1 MRSIC
6 TFFLLLFLGFQF
18 ANAQSILK
26 PFIGVDYLPGDN
38 TPICPIPLYLGSFD
52 NSGLFEGDTIP
63 DFQLFSPDGAPFRIS
78 EKLAL
83 GKPVLLVNGSYTCPV
98 FRGKVPALN
107 QIVAAYNDQV
117 TICVIYTVEAHPDID
132 ISPYFGTVNTGAP
145 NINAGILYRQPTTYG
160 ERLDVVKDMQQAM
173 SINAPIYVDGPC
185 NQWWSVF
192 GPAPNNAYLIDPNG
206 IVVAKH
212 GWFNR
217 SPDDMTC
224 DIMKYF
230 DPNASCGSTGG
241 QTGMF
246 TFSLSND
253 TIAYGLPGETV
264 YVEAELKNPSTY
276 PVNIEVKRMIEN
288 VPAGWMTA
296 MCIDICY
303 APSVD
308 YTTIQIPANS
318 TQLFI
323 MDFFTDPLL
332 PGKGMAQIGFRN
344 LQALNNKFT
353 SRMYAS
359 TEQVSSAPTALGTD
373 LTATVF
379 PQPAKD
385 VAWLKLPDGFTGNGA
400 LLQLFDLNGRMLR
413 QLTVNEQVVAL
424 ERGDLEAGVYG
435 FRIEGLGSGRVVF
448 Y

>member
-1 MRSIC
+1 MGMP
-6 TFFLLLFLGFQF
+6 FL
-18 ANAQSILK
+18 NAQPILK
-26 PFIGVDYLPGDN
+26 PFIGVDSLPGDN
-38 TPICPIPLYLGSFD
+38 VPICPIPLYLGSFD
-52 NSGLFEGDTIP
+52 NSGLKKGDTIP
-63 DFQLFSPDGAPFRIS
+63 DFQLFSPDGSAFHIS

-107 QIVAAYNDQV
+107 QIVAAYSDQV
-117 TICVIYTVEAHPDID
+117 TVCVIYTVEAHPDID
-132 ISPYFGTVNTGAP
+132 ISPYFGTVNTSAA

-160 ERLDVVKDMQQAM
+160 ERLAVVNDMLQAM
-173 SINAPIYVDGPC
+173 SINAPVYVDGPC
-185 NQWWSVF
+185 NLWWSVF

-217 SPDDMTC
+217 APDDMTC
-224 DIMKYF
+224 DIKRYF

-246 TFSLSND
+246 SFNLVND

-264 YVEAELKNPSTY
+264 YVQAALKNPTAY

-288 VPAGWMTA
+288 VPAGWSTA

-308 YTTIQIPANS
+308 YTTIQVPANS

-344 LQALNNKFT
+344 LQALNNKFS

-359 TEQVSSAPTALGTD
+359 TEQVSSAASTPGAD
-373 LTATVF
+373 LLATVF

-385 VAWLKLPDGFTGNGA
+385 IAWIKLPDGFSGKGA
-400 LLQLFDLNGRMLR
+400 LLQLFDLNGRVLR
-413 QLTVNEQVVAL
+413 QLTVNDQVVAL
-424 ERGDLEAGVYG
+424 ERGDLAAGLYT
-435 FRIEGLGSGRVVF
+435 FQIDGLGAGRVVF
-448 Y
+448 F

>member
-6 TFFLLLFLGFQF
+6 TLLLLFSLGFH
-18 ANAQSILK
+18 AVTAQSLLK
-26 PFIGVDYLPGDN
+26 PFIGVDSLPDDS
-38 TPICPIPLYLGSFD
+38 TPICSIPLYLGSFD
-52 NSGLFEGDTIP
+52 NSGLHTGDTIP
-63 DFQLFSPDGAPFRIS
+63 DFQLFSPDGTAFHLA

-132 ISPYFGTVNTGAP
+132 ISPYFGTVNTGSP
-145 NINAGILYRQPTTYG
+145 NTNAGILYRQPTTYG
-160 ERLDVVKDMQQAM
+160 ERVDVVKDMVQAM

-185 NQWWSVF
+185 NSWWSVF
-192 GPAPNNAYLIDPNG
+192 GPAPNNAYLIDPDG

-217 SPDDMTC
+217 APDDMMC
-224 DIMKYF
+224 DIEHYF
-230 DPNASCGSTGG
+230 DPNEDCGNTSG
-241 QTGMF
+241 QTGTF
-246 TFSLSND
+246 TFSLLHD
-253 TIAYGLPGETV
+253 TISYGLPGEAL
-264 YVEAELKNPSTY
+264 YVEAELKNPTAY

-288 VPAGWMTA
+288 VPAGWTTA

-303 APSVD
+303 APSVE
-308 YTTIQIPANS
+308 YTTIQVPANGS
-318 TQLFI
+318 QLFI

-332 PGKGMAQIGFRN
+332 QGKGMAQIGFRN
-344 LQALNNKFT
+344 LQATNNKFT

-359 TEQVSSAPTALGTD
+359 TEQVSKLQAELGTD
-373 LTATVF
+373 LSAAVF
-379 PQPAKD
+379 PQPARD
-385 VAWLKLPDGFTGNGA
+385 VARVKLPDTWQNTGA
-400 LLQLFDLNGRMLR
+400 QLWLFDLNGRLVRRMLV
-413 QLTVNEQVVAL
+413 TEQIMEL
-424 ERGDLEAGVYG
+424 ERGELASGVYY
-435 FRIEGLGSGRVVF
+435 FQVEGLGSGRVVF